1 MRKPKIID
9 IKTRKPVFTKSVI
22 DTEQFLDMLD
32 AVESVAE
39 ELGYK
44 SHDIIKEMEF
54 NGRLSYEFRQKYYD
68 QLEELLYELY
78 ERVQAKS

>member
-22 DTEQFLDMLD
+22 DVEEFLDMLG
-32 AVESVAE
+32 AVESMAK
-39 ELGYK
+39 ELGYTPQG
-44 SHDIIKEMEF
+44 IREIEF
-54 NGRLSYEFRQKYYD
+54 NGRLSFQFRQKYYD